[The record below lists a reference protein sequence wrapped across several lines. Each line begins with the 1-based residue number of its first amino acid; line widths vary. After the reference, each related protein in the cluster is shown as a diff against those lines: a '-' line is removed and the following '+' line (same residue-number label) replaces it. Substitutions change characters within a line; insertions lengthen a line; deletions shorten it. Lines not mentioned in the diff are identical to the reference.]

1 MKSFMPTESVRMSAV
16 EVNDR
21 ANRNSC
27 QVTISTKTAV
37 ATMPGRHSGSTISTK
52 ARSGRAPSMAADS
65 SSVTG
70 ILPTKPRSSQIE
82 TGRVTV
88 M

>member
-1 MKSFMPTESVRMSAV
+1 MPTGRVRISFV
-16 EVNDR
+16 EVKER

-27 QVTISTKTAV
+27 QVTIRTKTAV
-37 ATMPGRHSGSTISTK
+37 ATMPGRHSGTTIWKK
-52 ARSGRAPSMAADS
+52 ARSGVAPSIAAAS
-65 SSVTG
+65 SSVPG
-70 ILPTKPRSSQIE
+70 SLARKPRSIQIA